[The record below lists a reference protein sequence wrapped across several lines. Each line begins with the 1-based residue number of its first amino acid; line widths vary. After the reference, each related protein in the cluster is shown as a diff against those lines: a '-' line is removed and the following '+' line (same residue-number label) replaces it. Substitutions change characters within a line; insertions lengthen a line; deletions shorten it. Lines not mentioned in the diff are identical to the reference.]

1 MVLKVVAEVE
11 KKLAEDISEKILN
24 HEYLQIDG
32 LRSFCQAASKLL
44 LGDDSPALTENR
56 VCWMASEGNER
67 IER

>member
-11 KKLAEDISEKILN
+11 KKLAEDIAEKILN

-56 VCWMASEGNER
+56 VC
-67 IER
+67 